1 MVERNLIFSM
11 HEALACIPSSRGN
24 EGQKRKKRE
33 KGPEGAGREDEVKA
47 RPDLLKALFI
57 RVKH

>member
-1 MVERNLIFSM
+1 MFGM
-11 HEALACIPSSRGN
+11 HEALACIPSTRGK
-24 EGQKRKKRE
+24 EGQKGKKRE
-33 KGPEGAGREDEVKA
+33 KRPEGAGREDEGKA